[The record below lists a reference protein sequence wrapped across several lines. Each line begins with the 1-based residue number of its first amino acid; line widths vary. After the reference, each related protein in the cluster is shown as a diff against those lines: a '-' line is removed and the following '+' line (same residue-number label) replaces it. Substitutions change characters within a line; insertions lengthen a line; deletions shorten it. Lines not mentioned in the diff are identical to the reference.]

1 METYDEKRSNKLI
14 TNMLSRYS
22 TNKSHIHKLLMFNNY
37 ATKEQLQ
44 YAINY
49 ILYSPPLEEEK
60 KLGSLPMALGSN
72 GNSALM

>member
-1 METYDEKRSNKLI
+1 
-14 TNMLSRYS
+14 
-22 TNKSHIHKLLMFNNY
+22 MFNNY